1 MNERTLDVLQKLFS
15 LLFIKLLFQTSCFI
29 MTMRD
34 QQCFGPLLNENT
46 TCVCVYSYTG
56 F

>member
-1 MNERTLDVLQKLFS
+1 MNEITLNVLQKLFS
-15 LLFIKLLFQTSCFI
+15 LLFIKLIFHTSCFI
-29 MTMRD
+29 VTIRD

-46 TCVCVYSYTG
+46 TCECVHSYTG